1 MLNED
6 KSYKLKVGL
15 SVRNIGS
22 MTFSGEENS
31 SENYKLTIPNGQNL
45 DLNLFEDV
53 SGFEDIE
60 NVLNSSGFFAK
71 KSATDEFKVKLPTVL
86 NFYADYNIV
95 KRVSVTA
102 FLQQKMG
109 DQTKDDQMTSQNMF
123 TLTPRVTFGAFEA
136 FLPVGTNEISGGT
149 VGLGFRL
156 GGFFVGSNSILS
168 AVASDSKQADVY
180 FGFRFGFR
188 QN

>member
-1 MLNED
+1 M
-6 KSYKLKVGL
+6 
-15 SVRNIGS
+15 
-22 MTFSGEENS
+22 
-31 SENYKLTIPNGQNL
+31 
-45 DLNLFEDV
+45 
-53 SGFEDIE
+53 
-60 NVLNSSGFFAK
+60 LNSSGFFAK

-136 FLPVGTNEISGGT
+136 FLPVPRLFDIEET
-149 VGLGFRL
+149 VRMDEEEKKRFYRSMVLPALLVFNA
-156 GGFFVGSNSILS
+156 SNSKIS
-168 AVASDSKQADVY
+168 QKKSWGAITISIIRVDYKTV
-180 FGFRFGFR
+180 
-188 QN
+188 